1 MIIKGAPAEIPKNT
15 NIEARKE
22 LYRLL
27 SRPGVKVTIEDVK
40 QPIPRVQRQA

>member
-1 MIIKGAPAEIPKNT
+1 MIIRGAPADNPRNT
-15 NIEARKE
+15 NIDARKE

-40 QPIPRVQRQA
+40 QPIPRVQIQA